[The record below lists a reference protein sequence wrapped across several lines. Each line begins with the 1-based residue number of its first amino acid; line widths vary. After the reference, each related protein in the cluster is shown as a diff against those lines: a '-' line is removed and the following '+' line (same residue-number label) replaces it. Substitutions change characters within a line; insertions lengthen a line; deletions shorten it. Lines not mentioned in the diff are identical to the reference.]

1 MPTPN
6 MEPTMFRGA
15 MNTGDAST
23 LAGGTSL
30 TNQVI
35 RLFTDYQKY
44 MNPTE
49 TPFTSSVGSGQTVN
63 QKKLEWGSSFLAPNQ
78 VTLGAAVADAS
89 TTSIVLAS
97 GESAKVMLTDLIKI
111 ESEIVW
117 VTEIDPTTDTL
128 TVVRGMGG
136 TTAAAHTLND
146 SNGDARIMELLSPAA
161 QENADTPL
169 APIAKGMQEYN
180 LPQLFDQAIQVSNRE
195 DSTPTL
201 EFGGGS
207 RYDAYLKQVM
217 KNTSIEFEKT
227 AILGRR
233 GSESSM
239 IVGSGTPTTMGG
251 LDFFTPHEVN
261 LAGSPISELVFGN
274 VLQETWERVG
284 AENTPDTLL
293 LGPFMRRAISS
304 LWNSN
309 RYSTTKDKEV
319 NLVWDTIETDFGKIK
334 FTLSRYIPA
343 GSGFLVDLSDI
354 KKHPYKNGEWKE
366 VLLPSNGPYK
376 RGRFTGDYTMSFR
389 GEQKRT
395 KFTAASINPADYPN
409 F

>member
-1 MPTPN
+1 MPTAD
-6 MEPTMFRGA
+6 MQPTIFKGA
-15 MNTGDAST
+15 MNTVDSS
-23 LAGGTSL
+23 LAGGTAIG
-30 TNQVI
+30 NQVI

-49 TPFTSSVGSGQTVN
+49 TPFTSSVGTGQTVN
-63 QKKLEWGSSFLAPNQ
+63 QKKLEWGSSFLAPHQ
-78 VTLGAAVADAS
+78 VTLGAAVADAVG
-89 TTSIVLAS
+89 TSITLAA

-111 ESEIVW
+111 EAEIVW
-117 VTEIDPTTDTL
+117 VTAINAATDVL

-136 TTAAAHTLND
+136 STAAAHTLNGSD
-146 SNGDARIMELLSPAA
+146 SQPRILELLSPAA

-169 APIAKGMQEYN
+169 APIAKGSQEFN
-180 LPQLFDQAIQVSNRE
+180 LPQLFDQAIQVSDRE
-195 DSTPTL
+195 DNTPSL

-227 AILGRR
+227 AIYGRR
-233 GSESSM
+233 GSESSA

-251 LDFFTPHEVN
+251 LDFFTPKEIN
-261 LAGSPISELVFGN
+261 LSGAPISELIFGN
-274 VLQETWERVG
+274 VLQQSWERVG
-284 AENTPDTLL
+284 ADNTPDTLL

-309 RYSTTKDKEV
+309 RYSTMKEKDV
-319 NLVWDTIETDFGKIK
+319 NLVWNTVETDFGVIR
-334 FTLSRYIPA
+334 FQLSRYIPA

-354 KKHPYKNGEWKE
+354 KKHAYKGGEWKE

-389 GEQKRT
+389 GEQKRI
-395 KFTAASINPADYPN
+395 KFTNASVNPTDYPN